1 MKFTFGWLRDH
12 LDTERP
18 LGDIVDTLS
27 MIGLEVEG
35 VEDRAGGLAGFRVA
49 EVVSARQHP
58 DADRLRV
65 CMVDC
70 GDGEPVQVVCGAPNA
85 HAGMKGVFAAAG
97 SRIPGSGMTLKKSRI
112 RGQESNG
119 MLLSEREMGLSDEHE
134 GIVEL
139 PADAV
144 VGAAAADAM
153 GLSDPVIEVGLT
165 PNRPDC
171 AGVRGIARDL
181 AAAGLGEL
189 RPLSAPDVAGDFAPP
204 VRWRRDLPED
214 AGDACPLVVGR
225 YFRDVSNGPSPR
237 WLQERLRAIGLRP
250 ISALVDITNYV
261 SFDLA
266 RPLHVFDA
274 DRLSGDLV
282 MRLARDG
289 ETLEGLDG
297 GVHALDGGMTVI
309 ADDNG
314 PAAIGGIMGG
324 APSGVEDG
332 TRNVFLEVA
341 LFDPVR
347 TARTGRSLD
356 ILSDARYRFE
366 RGVDPESARWGVQVA
381 TRLILE
387 HCGGKASHL
396 TEAGEMPEWRRELRL
411 RKSRVRGLG
420 GLDVAGEEQAAIL
433 STLGFSP
440 VDEGETIRVEPPSWR
455 PDIDG
460 EADLVEEVLRIR
472 GYDDIPAEPFAA
484 PQTVPPPAWPAA
496 RRRESMVRRTL
507 AARGMAEAVTF
518 SFMKRG
524 TAELFGFADEAL
536 RIDNPIS
543 ADLDVMRPSILPNL
557 LAAVVRNANHGHRD
571 LALFEVGPEY
581 VDDSEAGQAAVAAGI
596 RAGLQAPRHWSGP
609 AREADLWDAKA
620 DALAA
625 LGAAGAPAGNL
636 QTGREA
642 PGWFHPGRSGTL
654 RLGRDVLAVFGD
666 LHPRVL
672 GALDLEGA
680 AVGFAVYLDRVPAAR
695 GRRKATAARP
705 RPELSPFQPIRRDF
719 AFVVD
724 APVAAEDIVRA
735 AAGADR
741 ALIADVGVF
750 DVYEHESLG
759 ADRKSVAITVTLQPV
774 EKTPTDA
781 EIDAVAARVADAV
794 AKRTGGVLRT

>member
-12 LDTERP
+12 LDTDRS
-18 LGDIVDTLS
+18 LDDIVDALS

-35 VEDRAGGLAGFRVA
+35 VEDRANDLGDFMVA
-49 EVVSARQHP
+49 EVVSAQQHP
-58 DADRLRV
+58 DADRLQV
-65 CMVDC
+65 CMVDY
-70 GDGEPVQVVCGAPNA
+70 GGSDPVQVVCGAPNA
-85 HAGMKGVFAAAG
+85 RVGMKGVFAAAG
-97 SRIPGSGMTLKKSRI
+97 SYIPGPGMTLKKSRI

-144 VGAAAADAM
+144 VGTVAADAM
-153 GLSDPVIEVGLT
+153 ALSDPTIEIGLT

-181 AAAGLGEL
+181 AAAGLGQL
-189 RPLSAPDVAGDFAPP
+189 RPLSAPEAAGDFAPP
-204 VRWRRDLPED
+204 VRWRRDLP
-214 AGDACPLVVGR
+214 ANTGDACPLVVGR
-225 YFRDVSNGPSPR
+225 YFRDVSNRPSPQ
-237 WLQERLRAIGLRP
+237 WLQQRLRAVGLRP

-261 SFDLA
+261 SLDLA

-289 ETLEGLDG
+289 ERLE
-297 GVHALDGGMTVI
+297 ALDGDAYALDDSMTVI
-309 ADDNG
+309 ADDKG
-314 PAAIGGIMGG
+314 VAALGGIMGG
-324 APSGVEDG
+324 APSGVADG

-347 TARTGRSLD
+347 TARTGRALD

-366 RGVDPESARWGVQVA
+366 RGVDPESAYWGVHVA

-387 HCGGKASHL
+387 HCGGTVSHL
-396 TEAGEMPEWRRELRL
+396 TEAGKMPQWQREVRL
-411 RKSRVRGLG
+411 RKARVQSLG
-420 GLDVAGEEQAAIL
+420 GLDVPGEEQVAIL

-440 VDEGETIRVEPPSWR
+440 VDDGEVICAQPPSWR

-472 GYDDIPAEPFAA
+472 GYDNIPAAPFAA
-484 PQTVPPPAWPAA
+484 PQTVPQPAWPAA

-518 SFMKRG
+518 SFMKREV
-524 TAELFGFADEAL
+524 AELFGFADETL

-557 LAAVVRNANHGHRD
+557 LAAAARNANHGYRD

-581 VDDSEAGQAAVAAGI
+581 VDDSETGQAAVAAGI
-596 RAGLQAPRHWSGP
+596 RTGLQAPRHWSEP

-625 LGAAGAPAGNL
+625 LGAAGAPVGNL
-636 QTGREA
+636 QTRRDA
-642 PGWFHPGRSGTL
+642 PGWFHPGRSGVL
-654 RLGRDVLAVFGD
+654 CLGRDVLAVFGD
-666 LHPRVL
+666 LHPRAL
-672 GALDLEGA
+672 DALDLEGA
-680 AVGFAVYLDRVPAAR
+680 AVGFAVYLDRVPGAR
-695 GRRKATAARP
+695 GRKKATTARP
-705 RPELSPFQPIRRDF
+705 RPTLSAFQPIRRDF
-719 AFVVD
+719 AFVVE
-724 APVAAEDIVRA
+724 ASIAADDIVRA
-735 AAGADR
+735 ATGADR
-741 ALIADVGVF
+741 AMIADVGVF
-750 DVYEHESLG
+750 DVYEHERLG
-759 ADRKSVAITVTLQPV
+759 DGLKSVAIAVTLQPV

-781 EIDAVAARVADAV
+781 EIEAVAGRIADAV